1 MSEGLGRGKPGPFV
15 LPPERGRE
23 VKCWNCEKDTAGRPF
38 CPACGK
44 IAARP
49 PGATH
54 FDVFGLPRA
63 YDVDMPTLEK
73 QYRELS
79 LKLHP
84 DRFAQAEAK
93 ERRLSLEQTTA
104 LNEAYKTL
112 KDGTKRAFYLL
123 KLLGVDLEREDTGAQ
138 KDMPLE
144 FLEEVMELREALD
157 EAMGAKDLDR
167 ARKMG
172 TEVEGRRK
180 AALQEAVDTL
190 RTLETGVPVE
200 SSVKKA
206 SHALGRVRYFTR
218 FLEQVEAF
226 EEEMLA

>member
-1 MSEGLGRGKPGPFV
+1 
-15 LPPERGRE
+15 
-23 VKCWNCEKDTAGRPF
+23 VKCWNCEKDTAGSPF

-63 YDVDMPTLEK
+63 YDVNVPGLER

-79 LKLHP
+79 LRLHP
-84 DRFAQAEAK
+84 DRFAQAETR

-112 KDGTKRAFYLL
+112 KDATKRAFYLL
-123 KLLGVDLEREDTGAQ
+123 KLHGVDLEREDAGAR

-157 EAMGAKDLDR
+157 EAMASKALER
-167 ARKMG
+167 AQKMA
-172 TEVEGRRK
+172 TDVEARRK
-180 AALQEAVDTL
+180 AALQQAVDTL
-190 RTLETGVPVE
+190 RTLEKAPSDGAA
-200 SSVKKA
+200 VKKA

>member
-1 MSEGLGRGKPGPFV
+1 M
-15 LPPERGRE
+15 
-23 VKCWNCEKDTAGRPF
+23 KCWNCEKDTGGRPF

-49 PGATH
+49 AGATH
-54 FDVFGLPRA
+54 FDMFGLPPS
-63 YDVDMPTLEK
+63 YDVDVPSLEK
-73 QYRELS
+73 QFRDLS
-79 LKLHP
+79 LQLHP
-84 DRFAQAEAK
+84 DRFAQAEAR

-112 KDGTKRAFYLL
+112 KDPIRRAFYLL
-123 KLLGVDLEREDTGAQ
+123 KLNGVDLDREDAGAQ

-157 EAMGAKDLDR
+157 GAMEAKDLTR
-167 ARKMG
+167 AQAM
-172 TEVEGRRK
+172 
-180 AALQEAVDTL
+180 AVDVAARQKQALAEATEQL
-190 RTLETGVPVE
+190 RSLKGPAADAGA
-200 SSVKKA
+200 VKKA

>member
-1 MSEGLGRGKPGPFV
+1 M
-15 LPPERGRE
+15 
-23 VKCWNCEKDTAGRPF
+23 KCWNCEKDTAGSPF

-54 FDVFGLPRA
+54 FDAFGLPRA
-63 YDVDMPTLEK
+63 YDVDVPGLER

-79 LKLHP
+79 LRLHP
-84 DRFAQAEAK
+84 DRFAQAEAR

-112 KDGTKRAFYLL
+112 KDATKRAFYLL
-123 KLLGVDLEREDTGAQ
+123 KLHGVDLEREDAGAQ

-157 EAMGAKDLDR
+157 EAMASKALER
-167 ARKMG
+167 AQKMA
-172 TEVEGRRK
+172 TDVEARRK

-190 RTLETGVPVE
+190 RTLEKAPSDGTA
-200 SSVKKA
+200 VKKA

>member
-1 MSEGLGRGKPGPFV
+1 M
-15 LPPERGRE
+15 
-23 VKCWNCEKDTAGRPF
+23 KCWNCEKDTAGRPF

-49 PGATH
+49 AGATH
-54 FDVFGLPRA
+54 FEVFGLPRT
-63 YDVDMPTLEK
+63 YDVDVAALEA

-79 LKLHP
+79 LRLHP
-84 DRFAQAEAK
+84 DRFAQAEAR

-104 LNEAYKTL
+104 LNDAYKTL
-112 KDGTKRAFYLL
+112 KDATKRAFYLL
-123 KLLGVDLEREDTGAQ
+123 KLHGVDLEGEDAGAR

-157 EAMGAKDLDR
+157 EAMESKALER
-167 ARKMG
+167 AREMA
-172 TEVEGRRK
+172 TDVEARRK
-180 AALQEAVDTL
+180 AALQEAVETL
-190 RTLETGVPVE
+190 RALEKAPSDE
-200 SSVKKA
+200 PAVKKA

-218 FLEQVEAF
+218 FLEQVDAF

>member
-1 MSEGLGRGKPGPFV
+1 M
-15 LPPERGRE
+15 
-23 VKCWNCEKDTAGRPF
+23 KCWNCEKDTAGRPF

-63 YDVDMPTLEK
+63 YDVDVPALEK

-79 LKLHP
+79 LQLHP
-84 DRFAQAEAK
+84 DRFAQAEAR

-123 KLLGVDLEREDTGAQ
+123 KVHGVDLEREDAGAQ

-157 EAMGAKDLDR
+157 EAMEAKDLEK
-167 ARKMG
+167 AQKMA
-172 TEVEGRRK
+172 TDVEGRKK

-190 RTLETGVPVE
+190 RTLEQGPAAE

>member
-1 MSEGLGRGKPGPFV
+1 M
-15 LPPERGRE
+15 
-23 VKCWNCEKDTAGRPF
+23 KCWNCEKDTAGRPF

-63 YDVDMPTLEK
+63 YDVDVPGLEK

-123 KLLGVDLEREDTGAQ
+123 KLLGVDLEREDAGAQ

-172 TEVEGRRK
+172 AEVEGRRK

>member
-1 MSEGLGRGKPGPFV
+1 VTCWSC
-15 LPPERGRE
+15 ERETG
-23 VKCWNCEKDTAGRPF
+23 GRPF
-38 CPACGK
+38 CGACGK
-44 IAARP
+44 IAARA

-63 YDVDMPTLEK
+63 YAVDEAALER

-79 LKLHP
+79 LRLHP
-84 DRFAQAEAK
+84 DRFTQAQPR

-104 LNEAYKTL
+104 LNEAWHALRDPTR
-112 KDGTKRAFYLL
+112 RAFYLL
-123 KLLGVDLEREDTGAQ
+123 MLHGVDLGREDAGTQ

-144 FLEEVMELREALD
+144 FLEEVMALREALEEASSARD
-157 EAMGAKDLDR
+157 EARVRSLAED
-167 ARKMG
+167 
-172 TEVEGRRK
+172 VEGRRQ
-180 AALQEAVDTL
+180 AVLAEAVEAL
-190 RTLETGVPVE
+190 RSLEGAPSDE
-200 SSVKKA
+200 AAVKKA

>member
-38 CPACGK
+38 CAACGK

-63 YDVDMPTLEK
+63 YDVEVPALEK

-123 KLLGVDLEREDTGAQ
+123 KLQGVDLEREDAGAQ

-172 TEVEGRRK
+172 AEVEGRRK

>member
-1 MSEGLGRGKPGPFV
+1 
-15 LPPERGRE
+15 LPRKGDAE
-23 VKCWNCEKDTAGRPF
+23 VKCWNCEKDTQGHPF
-38 CPACGK
+38 CPGCGK

-54 FDVFGLPRA
+54 FDVFGLPRT
-63 YDVDMPTLEK
+63 YDVDVAALER

-84 DRFAQAEAK
+84 DRFAQAEPR

-104 LNEAYKTL
+104 LNEATKTL
-112 KDGTKRAFYLL
+112 KDATKRAFYLL
-123 KLLGVDLEREDTGAQ
+123 KLHGVDLEREDAGAQ

-157 EAMGAKDLDR
+157 EAMEAKNLDR
-167 ARKMG
+167 AQKMA
-172 TEVEGRRK
+172 TDVETRRK

-190 RTLETGVPVE
+190 RTLEKGPPVE

-218 FLEQVEAF
+218 FLEQVETF
-226 EEEMLA
+226 EEEMLS

>member
-1 MSEGLGRGKPGPFV
+1 M
-15 LPPERGRE
+15 
-23 VKCWNCEKDTAGRPF
+23 KCWNCEKDTGGRPF

-49 PGATH
+49 AGATH
-54 FDVFGLPRA
+54 FDMFGLPPS
-63 YDVDMPTLEK
+63 YDVDVPSLEK
-73 QYRELS
+73 QFRDLS
-79 LKLHP
+79 LQLHP
-84 DRFAQAEAK
+84 DRFAQADAR

-112 KDGTKRAFYLL
+112 KDPIRRAFYLL
-123 KLLGVDLEREDTGAQ
+123 KLNGVDLDREDAGAQ

-157 EAMGAKDLDR
+157 GAMEAKDLTG
-167 ARKMG
+167 AQAM
-172 TEVEGRRK
+172 
-180 AALQEAVDTL
+180 AVDVAARQKLALHEATEQL
-190 RTLETGVPVE
+190 RALKSAPGDAGA
-200 SSVKKA
+200 VKKA